1 MGDYAVT
8 VNSTVD
14 LPKKWLKERG
24 ISVIALKYTID
35 GETYEDMS
43 GLPSRE
49 FFRSFGK
56 ESRQL
61 RHRSIRKKQGRGWSR
76 F

>member
-24 ISVIALKYTID
+24 ITVIALKYTKD
-35 GETYEDMS
+35 VETYEDMS

-49 FFRSFGK
+49 FFQNVRVG
-56 ESRQL
+56 
-61 RHRSIRKKQGRGWSR
+61 
-76 F
+76 